1 MDAILIWAAIYLLT
15 EGTKY
20 LQTKFN
26 KQISMRLLVTVLCL
40 IAGTV
45 YYILQQNNPEVLQKL
60 VTFVSGAFATSQG
73 MWMVV
78 DKIIGQK
85 LPKVTIPTAPQDPTP
100 PTETPTA

>member
-1 MDAILIWAAIYLLT
+1 MEALLIGAAIYLLT

-20 LQTKFN
+20 LQTKFK
-26 KQISMRLLVTVLCL
+26 KQISMRLVVAVLCL

-45 YYILQQNNPEVLQKL
+45 YYVLQQNNPEVLTKL
-60 VTFVSGAFATSQG
+60 ITFVSGAFATSQG

-85 LPKVTIPTAPQDPTP
+85 LPQVTP
-100 PTETPTA
+100 PTATQDPAPAVETPAV